1 MKKGQGWAKR
11 VTLENLSSFAGYLRS
26 AEDREASQKKF
37 AEDAAKKVSKSHT
50 PSPFQ
55 GVSLNFPNRFS
66 KKQKAFGNQKKH
78 SQQKPSES
86 KSASSAGSLPEGS
99 KGNLLWRKRLNRSDA
114 QQTSGGTNP
123 TGCLRF
129 TQARKDNT
137 AVIDQTTFFRKTL
150 FGKFPW
156 KEIKKS
162 PYEEAA
168 QVPFHIMI
176 KGKALGVFELQIR
189 HKPSGEAG
197 QGNYTTSLHWSKKLT
212 AQIRNTVSAGEIFAL
227 YAPAEGS
234 QSPFF
239 IEIS

>member
-11 VTLENLSSFAGYLRS
+11 VTLENLSSFSSYLRS
-26 AEDREASQKKF
+26 AEDREASQKNF
-37 AEDAAKKVSKSHT
+37 AEQLKKKASKRNA

-55 GVSLNFPNRFS
+55 GVPLAFPSRFAKQS
-66 KKQKAFGNQKKH
+66 KTSSSRKKTSQADTPSGNQVIGK
-78 SQQKPSES
+78 
-86 KSASSAGSLPEGS
+86 

-114 QQTSGGTNP
+114 QQTSDGTNP

-129 TQARKDNT
+129 TQARKDNLK
-137 AVIDQTTFFRKTL
+137 VINQTTFFRRQL
-150 FGKFPW
+150 FGKFDW
-156 KEIKKS
+156 IEIKKH

-168 QVPFHIMI
+168 QVPFHTTI
-176 KGKALGVFELQIR
+176 KGKTLGIFDLQIR

-212 AQIRNTVSAGEIFAL
+212 AQIRDTVSAGEMFAL

>member
-11 VTLENLSSFAGYLRS
+11 VTLENLPSFAKYLRS
-26 AEDREASQKKF
+26 AEDREASQKNF
-37 AEDAAKKVSKSHT
+37 AEQLKKKVSKSNA

-55 GVSLNFPNRFS
+55 GVSLNFPSRFS
-66 KKQKAFGNQKKH
+66 KKTKSSGSQKNPSQSKTSGGIQASGN
-78 SQQKPSES
+78 
-86 KSASSAGSLPEGS
+86 

-114 QQTSGGTNP
+114 QQTSEGTNP

-129 TQARKDNT
+129 TQARKDNPT
-137 AVIDQTTFFRKTL
+137 VIDQTTFFRKQL
-150 FGKFPW
+150 FGKFDW
-156 KEIKKS
+156 KEIKKH

-168 QVPFHIMI
+168 QVPFHIKI
-176 KGKALGVFELQIR
+176 NGKALGVFDLQIR

-212 AQIRNTVSAGEIFAL
+212 AQIRNTVSAGEMFAL
-227 YAPAEGS
+227 YAPPEGS

-239 IEIS
+239 VEIS

>member
-11 VTLENLSSFAGYLRS
+11 VTLENLSSFANYLRS
-26 AEDREASQKKF
+26 EQDREASQKNF
-37 AEDAAKKVSKSHT
+37 AEQIKKKVSKSNA

-55 GVSLNFPNRFS
+55 GVPLNFPSRFS
-66 KKQKAFGNQKKH
+66 KKPKTSGGQKKP
-78 SQQKPSES
+78 SQSETS
-86 KSASSAGSLPEGS
+86 GGTKTSGIKGS
-99 KGNLLWRKRLNRSDA
+99 LLWRKRLNRSDA
-114 QQTSGGTNP
+114 QQTSEGTNP

-137 AVIDQTTFFRKTL
+137 AVIDQTMFFRKQL
-150 FGKFPW
+150 FGKFDW
-156 KEIKKS
+156 KEIKKH

-168 QVPFHIMI
+168 QVPFHITI
-176 KGKALGVFELQIR
+176 KGKALGVFDLQIR

-212 AQIRNTVSAGEIFAL
+212 AQIRDTVAAGEMFAL